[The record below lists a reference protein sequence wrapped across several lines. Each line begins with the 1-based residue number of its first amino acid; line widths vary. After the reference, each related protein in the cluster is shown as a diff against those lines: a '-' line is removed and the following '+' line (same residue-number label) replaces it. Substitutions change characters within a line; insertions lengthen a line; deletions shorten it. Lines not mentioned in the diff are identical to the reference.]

1 MYDKIDCMDIQNKWL
16 DGRIIDIKRSKE
28 QSSNIE
34 AVDIKV
40 SFTGYSE
47 KFDEWIPWSQIN
59 QRVLKQF
66 SGSIQIPPQSYE
78 SLQINNRIDVKDL
91 SKNKWREARI
101 VDIQYQYALHQ
112 LVHAIKVH
120 YKGLNSKYDE
130 VIFRDQFY

>member
-1 MYDKIDCMDIQNKWL
+1 MYDKIDCMDIKNKWL

-59 QRVLKQF
+59 SRVLKQF
-66 SGSIQIPPQSYE
+66 SGSIQIPP
-78 SLQINNRIDVKDL
+78 
-91 SKNKWREARI
+91 
-101 VDIQYQYALHQ
+101 
-112 LVHAIKVH
+112 
-120 YKGLNSKYDE
+120 
-130 VIFRDQFY
+130 